1 MLPDFIGGFTCK
13 DRWFLHDTIV
23 WSRSDKQFWHT
34 ILSSLRMPQRKQG
47 ISLMIM
53 DIVINYYDYKD
64 LKIIYVLLEIY
75 LKFNHTVSSNEF
87 AITQISESKSGIIS
101 RYFYYWAADKQKL
114 GNLPNTVYFF

>member
-1 MLPDFIGGFTCK
+1 
-13 DRWFLHDTIV
+13 
-23 WSRSDKQFWHT
+23 
-34 ILSSLRMPQRKQG
+34 MPQRKQG

-53 DIVINYYDYKD
+53 DIVINYFYDYKD

-101 RYFYYWAADKQKL
+101 RYFNY
-114 GNLPNTVYFF
+114 